1 VSRAILPARRAAQTF
16 EFDCRGLRY
25 TATLGRHADGQA
37 AELFL
42 SCHKQSSPADT
53 DARDAAILISFA
65 LQHGATIDALA
76 NAMSRDAH
84 GAPQGLAGAAL
95 DAMAAT
101 IAKDDAE

>member
-1 VSRAILPARRAAQTF
+1 MSRAILPARREAETF

-25 TATLGRHADGQA
+25 TATLGRHVNGQP

-65 LQHGATIDALA
+65 LQHGATVETLA
-76 NAMSRDAH
+76 NAMSRDAS

-95 DAMAAT
+95 DA
-101 IAKDDAE
+101 IAQRQEALP